1 MSVQTSYTGKAGHF
15 LVMSEFLM
23 RGWNVAIPEVDRGDD
38 IFVVKDDD
46 GDMKRVQVKT
56 ANANRT
62 LRGYSTQFNV
72 PKKQLNTQFTPDLT
86 YCFVVRIGNKWKHI
100 IVIDRDKLNSEHL
113 TNNVGSP
120 TSKSVIFTFILKNK
134 KLTCSNIN
142 FTTSISDFSNF
153 PIILH

>member
-1 MSVQTSYTGKAGHF
+1 
-15 LVMSEFLM
+15 M

-72 PKKQLNTQFTPDLT
+72 PKKTTQHTIHSRFNLLFCCTH
-86 YCFVVRIGNKWKHI
+86 RK
-100 IVIDRDKLNSEHL
+100 
-113 TNNVGSP
+113 
-120 TSKSVIFTFILKNK
+120 
-134 KLTCSNIN
+134 
-142 FTTSISDFSNF
+142 
-153 PIILH
+153 